1 MEQLNPEQTL
11 AVNHV
16 EGPMLVLAGAGSGK
30 TRVVTYRIVHLLELG
45 IPPSEILAVTFTN
58 KAAEEMRARIR
69 KLSNAY
75 VLASTFHSLC
85 ARILRESIQFLGYSR
100 EFTIYDEDD
109 SEKLL
114 KECFAALN
122 LKDEKGLLKSAKA
135 AISHA
140 KNHLEEPGNDPIYT
154 LYQSKLKSYQALDFD
169 DLLFLTVKLFKE
181 FPDQLELYQKRWSF
195 LLIDEYQD
203 TNTAQ
208 CTLIRLLSHRHH
220 NVFAVGDPD
229 QSIYSWRGANVSHI
243 LQFKDDYPGAHIVR
257 LEQNYRSRNTILKAA
272 NALIQHNTGRLEK
285 NLWSAR
291 GEGEKIGLYICPNE
305 HAETEFIVKE
315 IQKSPFTLSECVIF
329 YRTHFQSRVF
339 EDALLRHRIP
349 YRIIGGLSFYQ
360 RREVKDI
367 LSLLRIVLAGA
378 DFLSFARTI
387 NIPKRGFGEGAIG
400 KIRAFAEE
408 QHLPIFT
415 AAEQIV
421 EKKALK
427 LSQKQMDGLK
437 EYVDMIHALRNIQTI
452 STLLSE
458 AIDRSRYLLHRK
470 DDPESEQERKENLQ
484 ELIAK
489 GVEWELETE
498 KPTLSAFLEELTLKS
513 NTETDQAT
521 DVVRLM
527 TFHNGKGLEF
537 DLVFLVGMEEDLFP
551 HVNSRESPENLEEER
566 RLCYVGMT
574 RAKESLYLTASRHR
588 FLWGA
593 SRPMR
598 PSRFLYEIPS
608 QYLRTFEESSS
619 SEDAFSP
626 GTSVIHKDF
635 GPGIVQKSY
644 QTSLGLT
651 YEVFFPKAQTT
662 RTLIAKYAKLSDAF

>member
-1 MEQLNPEQTL
+1 D
-11 AVNHV
+11 
-16 EGPMLVLAGAGSGK
+16 
-30 TRVVTYRIVHLLELG
+30 
-45 IPPSEILAVTFTN
+45 
-58 KAAEEMRARIR
+58 
-69 KLSNAY
+69 
-75 VLASTFHSLC
+75 
-85 ARILRESIQFLGYSR
+85 
-100 EFTIYDEDD
+100 FTIYDEDD

-122 LKDEKGLLKSAKA
+122 IKDEKGLLKSARA

-140 KNHLEEPGNDPIYT
+140 KNFLEEPANDPIYN

-181 FPDQLELYQKRWSF
+181 FPDQLEVYQKRWTF

-208 CTLIRLLSHRHH
+208 STLIRLLAHKHH

-229 QSIYSWRGANVSHI
+229 QSIYSWRGADVSHI
-243 LQFKDDYPGAHIVR
+243 LKFKDDYPGAQIVR
-257 LEQNYRSRNTILKAA
+257 LEQNYRSRNIILKAA

-291 GEGEKIGLYICPNE
+291 GEGEKIGLYICPHE
-305 HAETEFIVKE
+305 HAETEFIIRE
-315 IQKSPFTLSECVIF
+315 IQKSPFPLSECVIF

-378 DFLSFARTI
+378 DFLSFARTV
-387 NIPKRGFGEGAIG
+387 NIPKRGLGDGAVS
-400 KIRAFAEE
+400 KIQAFAEE
-408 QHLPIFT
+408 RLLPIFQ
-415 AAEQIV
+415 AAEMIV
-421 EKKALK
+421 DRKELK
-427 LSQKQMDGLK
+427 LSQKQYEGLRD
-437 EYVDMIHALRNIQTI
+437 YVEMIRILRTIQPL
-452 STLLSE
+452 STLLAE
-458 AIDRSRYLLHRK
+458 AIERSRYLTYLK
-470 DDPESEQERKENLQ
+470 DDPETEQERKENLQ

-489 GVEWELETE
+489 AVEWEQETE
-498 KPTLSAFLEELTLKS
+498 TPTLAAFLEELTLKS
-513 NTETDQAT
+513 AKETDTEA
-521 DVVRLM
+521 DAIRLM

-551 HVNSRESPENLEEER
+551 HVNCRDNPESLEEER

-608 QYLRTFEESSS
+608 EYLRTFDEGSGDENV
-619 SEDAFSP
+619 FSP
-626 GTSVIHKDF
+626 GTAVVHKDF

-651 YEVFFPKAQTT
+651 YDVFFPKANAT
-662 RTLIAKYAKLSDAF
+662 RTLIAKYAKLSS

>member
-58 KAAEEMRARIR
+58 KAAEEMRHRIR
-69 KLSNAY
+69 KLAGAY

-85 ARILRESIQFLGYSR
+85 ARILRESISFLGYSR
-100 EFTIYDEDD
+100 DFTIYDEDD

-114 KECFAALN
+114 KECFTALN
-122 LKDEKGLLKSAKA
+122 IKDEKGLLKSARA

-140 KNHLEEPGNDPIYT
+140 KNFLEEPANDPIYN

-181 FPDQLELYQKRWSF
+181 FPDQLEHYQKRWTF

-208 CTLIRLLSHRHH
+208 STLIRLLAHKHH

-229 QSIYSWRGANVSHI
+229 QSIYSWRGADVSHI
-243 LQFKDDYPGAHIVR
+243 LQFKDDYPGAQIVR
-257 LEQNYRSRNTILKAA
+257 LEQNYRSRNLILKAA

-291 GEGEKIGLYICPNE
+291 GEGEKIGLYICPHE
-305 HAETEFIVKE
+305 HAETEFIIRE
-315 IQKSPFTLSECVIF
+315 IQKSPYPLSECVIF

-339 EDALLRHRIP
+339 EDALLRYRIP

-360 RREVKDI
+360 RREIKDI

-378 DFLSFARTI
+378 DFLSFARTV
-387 NIPKRGFGEGAIG
+387 NIPKRGLGDGAVS
-400 KIRAFAEE
+400 KIQAFAEE
-408 QHLPIFT
+408 RLLPIFQ
-415 AAEQIV
+415 AAEIIV
-421 EKKALK
+421 DRKELK
-427 LSQKQMDGLK
+427 LSQKQYEGLK
-437 EYVDMIHALRNIQTI
+437 DYVEMIRILRTI
-452 STLLSE
+452 HPLSTQLAE
-458 AIDRSRYLLHRK
+458 AIERSRYLTYLK
-470 DDPESEQERKENLQ
+470 DDPETEQERKENLQ

-489 GVEWELETE
+489 AVEWEQETE
-498 KPTLSAFLEELTLKS
+498 TPTLAAFLEELTLKS
-513 NTETDQAT
+513 TKETDAEA
-521 DVVRLM
+521 DAVRLM

-551 HVNSRESPENLEEER
+551 HVNCRDNPESLEEER

-608 QYLRTFEESSS
+608 EYLRTFDEGSG
-619 SEDAFSP
+619 DTDVFSP
-626 GTSVIHKDF
+626 GTAVVHKDF

-651 YEVFFPKAQTT
+651 YDVFFPKANTV
-662 RTLIAKYAKLSDAF
+662 RTLIAKYAKLTS